1 MHVLSILKWGDG
13 NITKRTLD
21 WSNREA
27 VRKFSAVAHGC
38 LRSGGQVITTAYPD
52 KPEVVPAS
60 EHEEMVS
67 ADLVDNLE
75 LIGVFLCDRNKE
87 IG

>member
-38 LRSGGQVITTAYPD
+38 LRSGGQVITTAYSD
-52 KPEVVPAS
+52 KPEDVSVEDHAFHVEENLAGALQDLS
-60 EHEEMVS
+60 EV
-67 ADLVDNLE
+67 LLLNT
-75 LIGVFLCDRNKE
+75 I
-87 IG
+87 